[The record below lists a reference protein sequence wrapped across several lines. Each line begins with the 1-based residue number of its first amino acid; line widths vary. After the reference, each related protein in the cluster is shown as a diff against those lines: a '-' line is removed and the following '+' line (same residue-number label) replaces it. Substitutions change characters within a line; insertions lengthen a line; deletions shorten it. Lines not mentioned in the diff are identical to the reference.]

1 MKKKKE
7 WSKFEQ
13 LQEKVLFEFLKM
25 IKLLSNSFPDK
36 KLIIRP
42 HPLERMDIYQE
53 EFKSFNN
60 IEVIRKGSVRE
71 WIVNAE
77 AVIHYDCTTGIESL
91 IAGKNVISFCP
102 FYDENLVAS
111 LPIEISTKFTKI
123 DDLIKFIKDDYKN
136 INLTETREKKLLKLE
151 NYLANVTKNATTEIV
166 KHTEE
171 LSKNFITFKSSYLK
185 RLYYLGMFKL
195 NKFFLI
201 SKALFQKGYTKNAT
215 ARQKSKFSKLDEN
228 EIQERLAIWYN
239 QLLIKDKF
247 KVNKVDNNIFLIDK

>member
-1 MKKKKE
+1 
-7 WSKFEQ
+7 
-13 LQEKVLFEFLKM
+13 M

-42 HPLERMDIYQE
+42 HPLERMDIYQK
-53 EFKSFNN
+53 EFNTFNN

-77 AVIHYDCTTGIESL
+77 AIIHYDCTTGIESL

-102 FYDENLVAS
+102 FYDENIVAR

-171 LSKNFITFKSSYLK
+171 LSKNSINFKSSYLK
-185 RLYYLGMFKL
+185 RLYYLAMFKL
-195 NKFFLI
+195 NKFLLI
-201 SKALFQKGYTKNAT
+201 SKALFQKGYAKNAT
-215 ARQKSKFSKLDEN
+215 LRQKSKFSKLEEN
-228 EIQERLAIWYN
+228 EIQERLAIWYD
-239 QLLIKDKF
+239 QLFIKDKF